1 MDKANIVHNTVNL
14 PPNYEFHS
22 KMDLSKDKKISISI
36 QVLLLLIVAIMI
48 GLAKLLKF
56 PLTGNGSTG
65 IKIGVTVFMCA
76 VYMIVHELTHG
87 VFVKLL
93 SGVKPTYLVKFPFL
107 CTGSKAY
114 FNKKSFIIVA
124 LSPIVVWGISLIIML
139 LLLPPNF
146 FLSIYIVT
154 ILNFAGAAGDY
165 FQVYAIS
172 RMHPLAL
179 IQDDGNETKVFL
191 PNYIP
196 RV

>member
-1 MDKANIVHNTVNL
+1 
-14 PPNYEFHS
+14 
-22 KMDLSKDKKISISI
+22 MDLSKDKKINMYI
-36 QVLLLLIVAIMI
+36 QILLVLLVAIMI
-48 GLAKLLKF
+48 GLAKWFDF
-56 PLTGNGSTG
+56 PLTGSGNTG
-65 IKIGVTVFMCA
+65 VKILITVFMCA

-107 CTGSKAY
+107 CTGSEAY

-124 LSPIVVWGISLIIML
+124 LSPIVLWGISLIFML
-139 LLLPPNF
+139 LLLPSDF

-172 RMHPLAL
+172 RMHPMAL
-179 IQDDGNETKVFL
+179 IQDNGKETKVFL
-191 PNYIP
+191 PI
-196 RV
+196 